1 MQNKK
6 RFVSFI
12 LICAMFFIYSISVMA
27 AGTPKG
33 SIEITLTDG
42 DIGTSKEN
50 VTFEYVKVADIIDG
64 QCQLLDDYGEV
75 DLNSIQYSAELEK
88 AAQKIN
94 ELAKADNRVMTDK
107 DGKAIISDL
116 EVGVYLLRVSD
127 YAEYENVVPVLI
139 SIPTWNEEQG
149 SMDFDVTVIPKHSP
163 IVKDT
168 PSEKVQTGD
177 RSLDMLYIVLF
188 VGSVGLIFVVGCNKR
203 YCFLV

>member
-6 RFVSFI
+6 RFISFI
-12 LICAMFFIYSISVMA
+12 LICAMLFIHSISGMA

-75 DLNSIQYSAELEK
+75 DLNSIQYSTELEK

-94 ELAKADNRVMTDK
+94 EIAKADNRVMTDK
-107 DGKAIISDL
+107 NGKAIISDL

-127 YAEYENVVPVLI
+127 YAEYENVAPVLI

-149 SMDFDVTVIPKHSP
+149 SMDFVVTVIPKHSP

-168 PSEKVQTGD
+168 PREKVQTGD

-188 VGSVGLIFVVGCNKR
+188 VGSVGLIFIVGCNKR

>member
-1 MQNKK
+1 ML
-6 RFVSFI
+6 FI
-12 LICAMFFIYSISVMA
+12 HSISVMA
-27 AGTPKG
+27 AEPQKG

-50 VTFEYVKVADIIDG
+50 VTFEYVKVANIIDG
-64 QCQLLDDYGEV
+64 QCQLLNDYGEV
-75 DLNSIQYSAELEK
+75 DLNSIKYSIELDQ

-94 ELAKADNRVMTDK
+94 ETAKADNKVMTDK
-107 DGKAIISDL
+107 NGKAIISDL

-127 YAEYENVVPVLI
+127 YAEYENVAPVLI
-139 SIPTWNEEQG
+139 SIPTWNEEQE

-177 RSLDMLYIVLF
+177 RSLYMLYAILF
-188 VGSVGLIFVVGCNKR
+188 VGSIGLIFVVGCNKR

>member
-6 RFVSFI
+6 KFISFI
-12 LICAMFFIYSISVMA
+12 LICAMLFIYSISVMA

-50 VTFEYVKVADIIDG
+50 VTFEYVKVADIVDG

-75 DLNSIQYSAELEK
+75 DLNSIQYSAELDK

-94 ELAKADNRVMTDK
+94 ALAKADKKVMTDK
-107 DGKAIISDL
+107 NGKVIISDL

-127 YAEYENVVPVLI
+127 YAEYENVAPTLI

-168 PSEKVQTGD
+168 PVEKVQTGD
-177 RSLDMLYIVLF
+177 RSLYMLYAVLF
-188 VGSVGLIFVVGCNKR
+188 VGSIGLIFVVGCNKR

>member
-1 MQNKK
+1 
-6 RFVSFI
+6 
-12 LICAMFFIYSISVMA
+12 MA

-50 VTFEYVKVADIIDG
+50 VTFEYVKVADIVDG

-127 YAEYENVVPVLI
+127 YAEYERAFCI
-139 SIPTWNEEQG
+139 
-149 SMDFDVTVIPKHSP
+149 
-163 IVKDT
+163 
-168 PSEKVQTGD
+168 
-177 RSLDMLYIVLF
+177 
-188 VGSVGLIFVVGCNKR
+188 
-203 YCFLV
+203 